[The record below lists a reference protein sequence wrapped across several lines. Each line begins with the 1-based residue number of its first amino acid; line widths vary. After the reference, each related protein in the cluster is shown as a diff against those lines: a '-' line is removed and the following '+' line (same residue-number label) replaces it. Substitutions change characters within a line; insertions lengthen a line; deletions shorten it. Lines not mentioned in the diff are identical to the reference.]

1 METVPPSVAS
11 AASQSRGVARQ
22 FHGLSST
29 SATTGCTG
37 LWEDDMFLIR
47 KAGFA
52 PESAR
57 ARAFEGSRG
66 TPTATMESST
76 TADEDVELVGA
87 TGVDVR
93 ATPSLPN

>member
-11 AASQSRGVARQ
+11 AASQSRDVARQ

-37 LWEDDMFLIR
+37 LWEVEMFPIR
-47 KAGFA
+47 KPGFA

-57 ARAFEGSRG
+57 PRVRG
-66 TPTATMESST
+66 TPRD
-76 TADEDVELVGA
+76 ADGDDGIL
-87 TGVDVR
+87 DH
-93 ATPSLPN
+93 S